1 MRTNNR
7 LSTLLLV
14 GLGASGLLPNCNC
27 EDGVIDRA
35 SVVMRM
41 SFIEIDSC
49 SKLEI
54 SRRIPDDYESSG
66 LVASTDFGSVGER
79 EFFIR
84 SVGTA
89 PLKISEVALSASD
102 PEFTLEVLDAQGMPA
117 TLPIQILANND
128 DNAPPGAVI
137 KVRYASNDAEPD
149 LVELVVKTDDP
160 DRSEV
165 RFALSAGRGKL
176 QVCTGT
182 NCDANAAIDFADVSL
197 GEEGAQSLVIKN
209 VGEGDLDLRSV
220 RLESSSLE
228 FCAPEATAV
237 PDGVEDCAPIQQ
249 CLVLK
254 PGETYTVNV
263 RYRPGDGGVDTGNIT
278 IISGDATAG
287 NVVVPINGRGAG
299 PALCVCLPD
308 AASNTCTP
316 ATIVDFGLA
325 DVGVTATRAV
335 RIESCGTLAV
345 DLSEATLET
354 NVNNPFVTGPEF
366 TISTA
371 FPIGQLAPGAFAE
384 GIISYTPTGAGV
396 HRGGLRY
403 GIAGAPTPFW
413 LPLVGQAATCD
424 MEVVPTAV
432 SFGTVAGGSQADRGV
447 LLVNNGAKVCNVTNI
462 TDPNNSFSIVAKPAT
477 PFAIA
482 AGASVP
488 LNIRFA
494 PPAGPVMPFSSSF
507 VVTSDEVG
515 AGANTTVQLDAT
527 GGGTPSCAIRV
538 APMGNDSPLTMRD
551 GRLQFGAVNIGY
563 DKTLAIRIDNVGN
576 TDCTLQSMRLVTEAP
591 TQFTAT
597 PGGTVPYA
605 IPPGGATTISV
616 RFAPTGAAGNLL
628 GLYGGLRNYVEFTL
642 AGPGLAQPM
651 WDISINAQPTVPT
664 IDVLPGSLDF
674 GTVTWE
680 RPQAPDN
687 RSSCGSVERSLNIYN
702 SGTGALGLNSLA
714 IDATSDPV
722 FLITGVRQNGNNV
735 PAPYNT
741 MVQPGESVEVR
752 LRFFPS
758 RANPGGHQGLL
769 VIDNTVTNPGGMGS
783 PLTVPLSGNG
793 TTNSQQ
799 TDIFQQLVDNKV
811 DILWVVDDSGSM
823 SEEQSQLANNF
834 ASFIGFADSLGV
846 DYQVGVTTTEIN
858 DAVSGKLWSCTGY
871 PKIITPGTPNKVA
884 AFQCAANVTNPP
896 GNTRPNPGGSDEAEA
911 GLQAARLALDVP
923 NITADNA
930 GFLRPDARLAV
941 IMVSDEED
949 QSPGSVNL
957 YIDFFRNVK
966 GFANPQLV
974 SVSAIAGDVPNGC
987 ATAEAGQRYMSAVMA
1002 LNGQYESVCT
1012 ASWTALLNNIGLGV
1026 FALRTGWGLSR
1037 PADPS
1042 TIVVRVNGTVVPQG
1056 GANGWTFDVASNTLT
1071 FSGTPPPPGATIEVQ
1086 YGSVCLP

>member
-7 LSTLLLV
+7 LWTLLLG
-14 GLGASGLLPNCNC
+14 GLGIAGLLPRCNC
-27 EDGVIDRA
+27 DEGTIERA
-35 SVVMRM
+35 SVIMRM
-41 SFIEIDSC
+41 SFIEVDSC

-54 SRRIPDDYESSG
+54 SRRIPDDYQGSG
-66 LVASTDFGSVGER
+66 LTPTTDFGSVGDR

-84 SVGTA
+84 SIGSA
-89 PLKISEVALSASD
+89 PLKISEVAFSSAD
-102 PEFTLEVLDAQGMPA
+102 PEFTLEVVDGQGQPV
-117 TLPIQILANND
+117 TLPLQIPPNTDGDAL
-128 DNAPPGAVI
+128 PGAVI
-137 KVRYASNDAEPD
+137 KVHYASNDAEPD
-149 LVELVVKTDDP
+149 LIELVVKTDDP
-160 DRSEV
+160 ARSDV
-165 RFALSAGRGKL
+165 RFGLSAGRGRL
-176 QVCTGT
+176 EVCTGDQ
-182 NCDANAAIDFADVSL
+182 CGANAAIDFADVSL
-197 GEEGAQSLVIKN
+197 GTEGNKSLVIKN

-220 RLESSSLE
+220 KLESGSLE
-228 FCAPEATAV
+228 FCAPEATSV

-263 RYRPGDGGVDTGNIT
+263 RYRPNDGGADTGNIT
-278 IISGDATAG
+278 IISGDAMAG

-299 PALCVCLPD
+299 PALCVCLVD
-308 AASNTCTP
+308 GATNTCNPTQV
-316 ATIVDFGLA
+316 VDFGLT
-325 DVGVTATRAV
+325 DVGVTATRTL
-335 RIESCGTLAV
+335 RLESCGTEAV
-345 DLSEATLET
+345 TVSEAVLET
-354 NVNNPFVTGPEF
+354 NAGNPFVTGPEF

-371 FPIGQLAPGAFAE
+371 FPIGNLAPGAFAE
-384 GIISYTPTGAGV
+384 GVVSYTPSGAGV

-403 GIAGAPTPFW
+403 GISGAPTPFW

-424 MEVVPTAV
+424 LEVVPTAV
-432 SFGTVAGGSQADRGV
+432 SFGTVAGGSQVDRGV
-447 LLVNNGAKVCNVTNI
+447 LVVNNGAKVCNVTNI
-462 TDPNNSFSIVAKPAT
+462 TDPNNSFSLVNKPAT
-477 PFAIA
+477 PFPVA

-488 LNIRFA
+488 LTVRFA
-494 PPAGPVMPFSSSF
+494 PPAGPVMPFTSSF

-515 AGANTTVQLDAT
+515 AGASTTVQLDAT
-527 GGGTPSCAIRV
+527 GGGTPTCAVNV
-538 APMGNDSPLTMRD
+538 APVGNDSPLTMRD

-576 TDCTLQSMRLVTEAP
+576 TDCTLQSVRLVTEAP
-591 TQFTAT
+591 TEFTAT

-616 RFAPTGAAGNLL
+616 RFAPTGPASNLL

-651 WDISINAQPTVPT
+651 WAISINGQPTVPT
-664 IDVLPGSLDF
+664 IDVLPDTLDF

-680 RPQAPDN
+680 RPQPPDN

-702 SGTGALGLNSLA
+702 SGTGALGVTS
-714 IDATSDPV
+714 ITVDPTSDPV

-741 MVQPGESVEVR
+741 MVQPGEAVEVR

-758 RANPGGHQGLL
+758 RANPSAHQGLL
-769 VIDNTVTNPGGMGS
+769 VIDNTVTNPGGNGS
-783 PLTVPLSGNG
+783 PLTVPLTGAG

-823 SEEQSQLANNF
+823 SEEQTQLANNF
-834 ASFIGFADSLGV
+834 ASFIGFADTLGV

-858 DAVSGKLWSCTGY
+858 DAVSGKIWSCNGH
-871 PKIITPGTPNKVA
+871 PKIITPTTPNKVQ
-884 AFQCAANVTNPP
+884 AFQCAANVTSPP

-923 NITADNA
+923 VVTAENA
-930 GFLRPDARLAV
+930 GFLRTDARLAV
-941 IMVSDEED
+941 IIVSDEED

-957 YIDFFRNVK
+957 YIDFFRNIK

-987 ATAEAGQRYMSAVMA
+987 ATAEAGTRYQQAVSA
-1002 LNGQYESVCT
+1002 LNGQFESVCT
-1012 ASWTALLNNIGLGV
+1012 ASWNTLLNNIGLGV
-1026 FALRTGWGLSR
+1026 FALRTAWGLSR

-1042 TIVVRVNGTVVPQG
+1042 SIVVRVNGTVVAQG
-1056 GANGWTFDVASNTLT
+1056 GANGWTFDPATNTLS
-1071 FSGTPPPPGATIEVQ
+1071 FNGTPPPPGATIEVQ
-1086 YGSVCLP
+1086 YGSLCLP